1 MNHQSYF
8 DPLLKTIF
16 FASTGVTCNLVP
28 LPEITKRLHHIFERG
43 SKVGL
48 EIYHAGTHEQ
58 YSYPYYSNYLPDHLQ
73 RVEEAVRCLTE
84 EGNCKAA
91 FYNHGFFGNM
101 SWE

>member
-1 MNHQSYF
+1 MYNPGLGIGQYGYCSA
-8 DPLLKTIF
+8 I
-16 FASTGVTCNLVP
+16 GGCTCNLVP